1 MIILTFLGTS
11 SMLPTKERNHSSLLI
26 QYQNEGIMIDCGEGV
41 QRQLKIAAISSCK
54 ITKLLITHF
63 HGDHVLGIPGLLQS
77 LVANDYQRTLQIYGP
92 KGTKEYIK
100 HMFKGIVFKEFRRL
114 KYEVTELS
122 SAKVFYKNKNFSL
135 KCATVSHAIPTLMY
149 SFIEN
154 DKLKINLNYLKKF
167 GLKMHPLLGKL
178 QHGRDIT
185 YNGKKITVEKAT
197 IRHPGKKITLITD
210 SAPSPSLANFAKNSD
225 LLICE
230 STWSSHMEHLAE
242 KRKHL
247 TSRHA
252 AVIAKKSKSKKLI
265 LTHFS
270 QRYKSLDEMLKEA
283 KAVFKNTELAKDFMK
298 IEL

>member
-1 MIILTFLGTS
+1 
-11 SMLPTKERNHSSLLI
+11 
-26 QYQNEGIMIDCGEGV
+26 
-41 QRQLKIAAISSCK
+41 
-54 ITKLLITHF
+54 
-63 HGDHVLGIPGLLQS
+63 
-77 LVANDYQRTLQIYGP
+77 
-92 KGTKEYIK
+92 
-100 HMFKGIVFKEFRRL
+100 MFKGIVFKEFRRL

-135 KCATVSHAIPTLMY
+135 KCANVNHAIPTLMY
-149 SFIEN
+149 SFTEN
-154 DKLKINLNYLKKF
+154 DKLKINLDYLKKF

-178 QHGRDIT
+178 QHGKDIV